1 MSKAYNQVKWEYI
14 LLVRKKMLSD
24 SFKASWDLRQK
35 TLFHLL
41 SIVNGFI
48 DFSRRLKAM
57 VCRMKR
63 VCRNASRFLN

>member
-1 MSKAYNQVKWEYI
+1 KAYNQVKLEYI
-14 LLVRKKMLSD
+14 LLVMKTMFSD
-24 SFKASWDLRQK
+24 SFKTSWDLRQE

-63 VCRNASRFLN
+63 VCKNTLRFLN